1 MKLYSLIPIL
11 TSMLEYATR
20 CSPFLNC
27 LQGYSNYQRIVLA
40 LLHSLKAFTLRDFLT
55 KFIGCQAAWKENPL
69 LEAAHR
75 EGG

>member
-40 LLHSLKAFTLRDFLT
+40 LLNSLKAFTLRDFLT
-55 KFIGCQAAWKENPL
+55 NFIGCQATWKERL
-69 LEAAHR
+69 ALRIVHR
-75 EGG
+75 GGG